1 MKSLTRWLFPLLAIL
16 MLLLM
21 VAWMAG
27 VFNDAI
33 EPGLQP
39 QPVVTAKGGVPV
51 EAQTIELFEAVPASV
66 EAKQA
71 TLISSRLLA
80 RIVNVHVRAGDS
92 VEEGQLL
99 VELEQSDLLS
109 RVSQAR
115 ANVQSASA
123 RLTEARQALNRAQT
137 LRDRGILAQADLDKA
152 QANHD
157 TLVAGLDSA
166 QQGLQAAQAALDYAS
181 VRAPIQG
188 RIVDRFAEPGD
199 TVQPGMKLLS
209 LYNPNSL
216 RVEANV
222 REALALTLTLGQA
235 LTVTIPALNKEMTAV
250 IEELVPAGNP
260 GSRSFLVKSRL
271 EQGAGLLPGM
281 YARVKVPAGEAD
293 ILLIPAER
301 VAQVGQL
308 DLVWVAGEQGVER
321 RYVRLGKTYPQGK
334 VEVMSGLLPGD
345 QVLSVQ
351 TQ

>member
-1 MKSLTRWLFPLLAIL
+1 MNSLTRWLVPLLAIL
-16 MLLLM
+16 LLLLM

-27 VFNDAI
+27 VFDDVI

-39 QPVVTAKGGVPV
+39 PAVTATEEGVPV
-51 EAQTIELFEAVPASV
+51 EEQTVELFEAVPASV

-80 RIVNVHVRAGDS
+80 RIVKVHVRAGDP

-99 VELEQSDLLS
+99 VELEQGDLQS
-109 RVSQAR
+109 RVSQAK

-123 RLTEARQALNRAQT
+123 RLTEARQALKRAKT
-137 LRDRGILAQADLDKA
+137 LRERGILAQADLDKA

-166 QQGLQAAQAALDYAS
+166 QQGLEEAQTALGYAQ

-222 REALALTLTLGQA
+222 REALALSLKLGQK
-235 LTVTIPALNKEMTAV
+235 LTVTIPALDKELTAV

-271 EQGAGLLPGM
+271 EQGMGLLPGM
-281 YARVKVPAGEAD
+281 YARLKVPAGKTSV
-293 ILLIPAER
+293 LLVPAER

-308 DLVWVAGEQGVER
+308 DLLWVLGESGVER
-321 RYVRLGKTYPQGK
+321 RYVRLGKAYPQGK
-334 VEVMSGLLPGD
+334 VEVVSGLTPDD

-351 TQ
+351 TH

>member
-1 MKSLTRWLFPLLAIL
+1 MKTLTRWLMPLLAIL
-16 MLLLM
+16 LLLLM

-27 VFNDAI
+27 IFDDVI
-33 EPGLQP
+33 EPGLESQA
-39 QPVVTAKGGVPV
+39 VTSTEDGVPV
-51 EAQTIELFEAVPASV
+51 EEQTVELFEAVPASV

-80 RIVNVHVRAGDS
+80 RIVKINVRAGDL

-99 VELEQSDLLS
+99 VELEQSDLQS
-109 RVSQAR
+109 RVSQAK
-115 ANVQSASA
+115 ANVQSVNA
-123 RLTEARQALNRAQT
+123 RLTEAQQALKRAKT
-137 LRDRGILAQADLDKA
+137 LRERGILAQADLDKA

-157 TLVAGLDSA
+157 SLVAGLDNA
-166 QQGLQAAQAALDYAS
+166 QQGLEEAQTALGYAL
-181 VRAPIQG
+181 VRAPIKG

-222 REALALTLTLGQA
+222 REALALSLKLGQK
-235 LTVTIPALNKEMTAV
+235 LNVTIPALNKELMAV

-260 GSRSFLVKSRL
+260 GSRSFLVKCRL
-271 EQGAGLLPGM
+271 EEGFDLLPGM
-281 YARVKVPAGEAD
+281 YARLQVPAGEAD
-293 ILLIPAER
+293 ILLVPAER
-301 VAQVGQL
+301 VAKVGQL
-308 DLVWVAGEQGVER
+308 DLVWVAGQQGVER
-321 RYVRLGKTYPQGK
+321 RYVRLGKAYPQGK
-334 VEVMSGLLPGD
+334 VEVLSGLVSGE